1 MAETPPNS
9 GNGGM
14 NRPPIIVQVCPSAQA
29 DRHPNDRNG
38 ARERTANKIVDAV
51 HCDEKKKRIPGSL
64 EAGDYRENQPALPAR
79 GEQGESR
86 CGGFWDRLR
95 ERRWARSAGAGCCCR
110 GCVCVWPPR
119 GGGTLPVI
127 CCTVPAWGDF
137 GNQAD
142 HFLGSLAFAKMVNRT
157 LAVPPW
163 IEYRH
168 HRPPY
173 TNVHVS
179 YEEYFKL
186 EPLLEYHRVISLEE
200 FMRTLAPVYWPPD
213 KRVAYCFEAA
223 ALRSTD
229 KKTCPMKDGNPFGPF
244 WDHFNVDFNGS
255 ELFGGLSFSSSY
267 KDQWLKRF
275 PPSKHP
281 VLALPGAPAQFPVL
295 EEHRPLQKYVVW
307 SDKMVQEG
315 EAYISSLLFRPYIG
329 IHLRIGSDWEGTQAL
344 HALTKTGFDNW
355 FADLKN
361 DIRSLK
367 DEVNVNIENLRADMR
382 EFGRCVEDV
391 ESIVEGQVLKV
402 EVISTDIRDLQ
413 QKYEETQL
421 KLEDLENLSHRA
433 NICIR
438 GLPEVPS
445 LC

>member
-1 MAETPPNS
+1 MGPQCRCRRRLLLSWLCLCLAT
-9 GNGGM
+9 
-14 NRPPIIVQVCPSAQA
+14 
-29 DRHPNDRNG
+29 
-38 ARERTANKIVDAV
+38 
-51 HCDEKKKRIPGSL
+51 
-64 EAGDYRENQPALPAR
+64 AR
-79 GEQGESR
+79 G
-86 CGGFWDRLR
+86 WDP
-95 ERRWARSAGAGCCCR
+95 AGYLLYCPCMGR
-110 GCVCVWPPR
+110 
-119 GGGTLPVI
+119 
-127 CCTVPAWGDF
+127 F

-329 IHLRIGSDWEGTQAL
+329 IHLRIGSDWKNACNMLKDGTADSHFMASPQCVGYNRHSA
-344 HALTKTGFDNW
+344 ASLTMDMCLP
-355 FADLKN
+355 DLKEITRAVKLWVEEIKAKAVYIAT
-361 DIRSLK
+361 DSEPYTTEIQQIFGK
-367 DEVNVNIENLRADMR
+367 KIKVVN
-382 EFGRCVEDV
+382 
-391 ESIVEGQVLKV
+391 
-402 EVISTDIRDLQ
+402 LQ
-413 QKYEETQL
+413 
-421 KLEDLENLSHRA
+421 
-433 NICIR
+433 
-438 GLPEVPS
+438 PEVPQIDLYILSQSDHFIGNCVSSFTAFVKRERDVYKKPSSFFGMDHPLS
-445 LC
+445 LHEEL